1 MGRDGFTAQGTTH
14 SFARVWMS
22 AFVSNSS
29 SSRTSHLSSAAKCLE
44 SLKQKTVNVYVK
56 SIRWRHKT
64 ATWQGCFCQILMRSL
79 SRFTAAFRLMT
90 RQIGPRCLFEGSYE
104 NQYLFKRDQIAF
116 IRNFKDEKNWIELYT
131 TYVAKDS
138 FERVQLSANLERL
151 SKGDR

>member
-1 MGRDGFTAQGTTH
+1 MGRNGFTAQGTAH
-14 SFARVWMS
+14 SFPRVWMS

-29 SSRTSHLSSAAKCLE
+29 SSRASRTSHLSSAAKCLE

-90 RQIGPRCLFEGSYE
+90 RQIGPRLPVRTS
-104 NQYLFKRDQIAF
+104 RDPMKTGIF
-116 IRNFKDEKNWIELYT
+116 LNETELHLLETREELNWIIYT
-131 TYVAKDS
+131 CCG
-138 FERVQLSANLERL
+138 
-151 SKGDR
+151 SKRFLWKSTIICESR